1 MSIKSWTRSVRPL
14 VAHWVSWKSHIF
26 FMKLNVAVLDMK
38 LDILLIPT
46 TTLYN
51 QYAPILNIFPI
62 FWANNMTQVQIF
74 NCGRSWTALKSHW
87 LLFLSRTG
95 ELYSCLQYS
104 ATNVMIP
111 GNSEPKSYINCGIQV
126 NSTYHDPN

>member
-14 VAHWVSWKSHIF
+14 DAHWVSWKSHIF
-26 FMKLNVAVLDMK
+26 LWNLMVPVLDMK
-38 LDILLIPT
+38 LDFLPIPT

-74 NCGRSWTALKSHW
+74 NCGRSWTTLKSHW
-87 LLFLSRTG
+87 LLFLPRTG
-95 ELYSCLQYS
+95 ELYSCIQYR